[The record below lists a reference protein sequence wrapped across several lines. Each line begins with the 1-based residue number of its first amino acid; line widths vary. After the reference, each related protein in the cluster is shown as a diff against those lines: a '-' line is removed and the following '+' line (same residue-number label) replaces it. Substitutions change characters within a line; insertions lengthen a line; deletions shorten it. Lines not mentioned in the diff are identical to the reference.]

1 MTNREKLLALE
12 ASMNAQVLGQQEL
25 VRMLIVA
32 LLCDGHV
39 LLEGLPGLAKTRA
52 VRELARH
59 LEGDFCR
66 IQFTPDLLPSD
77 ITGSE
82 IYQQNAT
89 REEDQFRFRPGPV
102 FGNIILADEINRA
115 SARVQSALLEA
126 MEERHVTVAGKT
138 WPLPGVFMVL
148 ATQNPIDQEGTWPLP
163 EAQLD
168 RFLMKIL
175 VSYPSQE
182 NEQKVMQ
189 LVRAEQQA
197 KYQASSQPIA
207 MPEQLHPA
215 EKDNRSEVQLS
226 QAEIADCWRD
236 IASIYVAPAV
246 ESYIVNLV
254 EMTRQ
259 PASVSETF
267 ASYVTLGVSPRGTLA
282 LDRCGRALAWMEGRD
297 AVLPEDIQRI
307 APAVLRHRLLLS
319 YQANA
324 DNCTADQA
332 VQMLLDAVVA

>member
-1 MTNREKLLALE
+1 MNSRDKLLQLE
-12 ASMNAQVLGQQEL
+12 QKMNSQILGQEEL
-25 VRMLIVA
+25 VRMLIIA

-59 LEGDFCR
+59 VEGEFSR

-138 WPLPGVFMVL
+138 WPLPGIFMVL
-148 ATQNPIDQEGTWPLP
+148 ATQNPVDQEGTWPLP

-168 RFLMKIL
+168 RFLMKVL
-175 VSYPSQE
+175 VGYPSKSQE
-182 NEQKVMQ
+182 QQVMQ
-189 LVRAEQQA
+189 LVRAEQVE
-197 KYQASSQPIA
+197 KYQAMTTSGKTIIDAPL
-207 MPEQLHPA
+207 M
-215 EKDNRSEVQLS
+215 LS
-226 QAEIADCWRD
+226 QAEIAESWQA
-236 IASIYVAPAV
+236 IASVHVADTV
-246 ESYIVNLV
+246 EEYIVNLIAA
-254 EMTRQ
+254 TRQ
-259 PASVSETF
+259 PQSVSDKL
-267 ASYVTLGVSPRGTLA
+267 ASYINIGVSPRGTLA
-282 LDRCGRALAWMEGRD
+282 LDRCGRAQAWLEGRD
-297 AVLPEDIQRI
+297 AVLPEDILRI
-307 APAVLRHRLLLS
+307 APAVIRHRLMLS

-324 DNCTADQA
+324 DNCTADD
-332 VQMLLDAVVA
+332 VVKLLLDAVVA

>member
-1 MTNREKLLALE
+1 MTNREKLLELE
-12 ASMNAQVLGQQEL
+12 QRMNQQVLGQESL

-59 LEGDFCR
+59 VEGDFRR

-138 WPLPGVFMVL
+138 WPLPGIFMVL
-148 ATQNPIDQEGTWPLP
+148 ATQNPVDQEGTWPLP

-168 RFLMKIL
+168 RFLMKVL
-175 VSYPSQE
+175 VDYPSKE

-189 LVRAEQQA
+189 LVRTEHQE
-197 KYQASSQPIA
+197 KYLAGREGSQEIP
-207 MPEQLHPA
+207 PETLM
-215 EKDNRSEVQLS
+215 LS
-226 QAEIADCWRD
+226 QAD
-236 IASIYVAPAV
+236 IATCWQKISAIYVAPTI
-246 ESYIVNLV
+246 ENYIVNLV
-254 EMTRQ
+254 DMTRHPQ
-259 PASVSETF
+259 GISDTI
-267 ASYVTLGVSPRGTLA
+267 ASYITFGVSPRGTLA
-282 LDRCGRALAWMEGRD
+282 LDRCGRALAWLEGRD
-297 AVLPEDIQRI
+297 AVLPEDIQRV
-307 APAVLRHRLLLS
+307 APAVLRHRLMLS

-324 DNCTADQA
+324 DNCSPDD
-332 VQMLLDAVVA
+332 VIRMLLDAVVA

>member
-1 MTNREKLLALE
+1 MMNNREKLLALE
-12 ASMNAQVLGQQEL
+12 ASMNKQVIGQQDL

-52 VRELARH
+52 VRELAH
-59 LEGDFCR
+59 HIDGEFSR

-89 REEDQFRFRPGPV
+89 REEEQFRFRPGPV
-102 FGNIILADEINRA
+102 FGNLILADEINRA

-148 ATQNPIDQEGTWPLP
+148 ATQNPVDQEGTWPLP

-168 RFLMKIL
+168 RFLMKII
-175 VSYPSQE
+175 VGYPSKE
-182 NEQKVMQ
+182 NEQQVMQ

-197 KYQASSQPIA
+197 KYQADRAAVAPVNETPLQISQ
-207 MPEQLHPA
+207 Q
-215 EKDNRSEVQLS
+215 
-226 QAEIADCWRD
+226 EIADCWRE
-236 IASIYVAPAV
+236 IANIYVAPTV
-246 ESYIVNLV
+246 EQYIVNLV
-254 EMTRQ
+254 EMTRH
-259 PASVSETF
+259 PETVSETF
-267 ASYVTLGVSPRGTLA
+267 ASYISLGISPRGTLA
-282 LDRCGRALAWMEGRD
+282 LDRCGRAWAWLEGRD
-297 AVLPEDIQRI
+297 AVLPEDIQRV

-324 DNCTADQA
+324 DNCSPDRVIA
-332 VQMLLDAVVA
+332 MLLDAVVA

>member
-1 MTNREKLLALE
+1 MNSAEKLLQLE
-12 ASMNAQVLGQQEL
+12 KRMNTQVLGQEEL
-25 VRMLIVA
+25 VRMLLIA

-52 VRELARH
+52 VRELANH
-59 LEGDFCR
+59 IVGDFRR

-89 REEDQFRFRPGPV
+89 REEDPFRFRPGPV
-102 FGNIILADEINRA
+102 FGNVILADEINRA

-148 ATQNPIDQEGTWPLP
+148 ATQNPVDQEGTWPLP

-168 RFLMKIL
+168 RFLMKVL
-175 VSYPSQE
+175 VDYPSKE

-197 KYQASSQPIA
+197 KYQALATS
-207 MPEQLHPA
+207 ETTGA
-215 EKDNRSEVQLS
+215 EARADLTLTQ
-226 QAEIADCWRD
+226 QEIA
-236 IASIYVAPAV
+236 ASWQAISTLYVAPAI
-246 ESYIVNLV
+246 EEYIVNIINA
-254 EMTRQ
+254 TRYPQ
-259 PASVSETF
+259 SVSDKL
-267 ASYVTLGVSPRGTLA
+267 ASYIHIGVSPRGTLA
-282 LDRCGRALAWMEGRD
+282 LERCARAQAWLEGRD
-297 AVLPEDIQRI
+297 AVLPEDVRRI
-307 APAVLRHRLLLS
+307 APAVIRHRLMLS
-319 YQANA
+319 YQASA
-324 DNCTADQA
+324 DNCSADD
-332 VQMLLDAVVA
+332 VVNMLLDAVVA

>member
-1 MTNREKLLALE
+1 MIAREKLLQLE
-12 ASMNAQVLGQQEL
+12 QRMNEQVIGQEGL
-25 VRMLIVA
+25 VRMLIIA

-59 LEGDFCR
+59 VNGDYRR

-148 ATQNPIDQEGTWPLP
+148 ATQNPVDQEGTWPLP

-168 RFLMKIL
+168 RFLMKVL
-175 VSYPSQE
+175 VDYPSKE
-182 NEQKVMQ
+182 NERKVMQ
-189 LVRAEQQA
+189 LVRAEQQQ
-197 KYQASSQPIA
+197 KYQ
-207 MPEQLHPA
+207 QLTATADAPA
-215 EKDNRSEVQLS
+215 AETLMLS
-226 QAEIADCWRD
+226 QQEIAECWQA
-236 IASIYVAPAV
+236 ISAIHVAPTV
-246 ESYIVNLV
+246 ENYIVNIVDLS
-254 EMTRQ
+254 RHPQ
-259 PASVSETF
+259 RVSD
-267 ASYVTLGVSPRGTLA
+267 TLAGYLSFGISPRGTLA
-282 LDRCGRALAWMEGRD
+282 LERCGRAQAWLEGRD
-297 AVLPEDIQRI
+297 AVLPDDIKMI
-307 APAVLRHRLLLS
+307 APAVLRHRLMLS
-319 YQANA
+319 YQASA
-324 DNCTADQA
+324 DNCTPDDA
-332 VQMLLDAVVA
+332 VRMLLDAVVA

>member
-1 MTNREKLLALE
+1 MNNREKLLALE
-12 ASMNAQVLGQQEL
+12 ASMNKQVIGQQEL

-59 LEGDFCR
+59 IEGEFRR

-148 ATQNPIDQEGTWPLP
+148 ATQNPVDQEGTWPLP

-168 RFLMKIL
+168 RFLMKVI
-175 VSYPSQE
+175 VDYPSKE
-182 NEQKVMQ
+182 NEQLVMQ

-197 KYQASSQPIA
+197 KYQADQHENPIPETAPLLISQQDIA
-207 MPEQLHPA
+207 ECW
-215 EKDNRSEVQLS
+215 R
-226 QAEIADCWRD
+226 EIATV
-236 IASIYVAPAV
+236 YVAPTV
-246 ESYIVNLV
+246 EQYIVNLV
-254 EMTRQ
+254 EMTRHPDQ
-259 PASVSETF
+259 VSEAF
-267 ASYVTLGVSPRGTLA
+267 AGYISLGISPRGTLA
-282 LDRCGRALAWMEGRD
+282 LDRCGRACAWLDGRD

-324 DNCTADQA
+324 DNCTPDQA
-332 VQMLLDAVVA
+332 IAMLLNAVVA

>member
-1 MTNREKLLALE
+1 MTNREKLLQLE
-12 ASMNAQVLGQQEL
+12 QRMNQQVLGQEAL

-59 LEGDFCR
+59 VEGDFRR

-89 REEDQFRFRPGPV
+89 REEDQFHFRPGPV

-148 ATQNPIDQEGTWPLP
+148 ATQNPVDQEGTWPLP

-168 RFLMKIL
+168 RFLMKVL
-175 VSYPSQE
+175 VDYPSGE

-189 LVRAEQQA
+189 MVRAEQQQ
-197 KYQASSQPIA
+197 KYQAQRAEPVAAQPDPL
-207 MPEQLHPA
+207 M
-215 EKDNRSEVQLS
+215 LS
-226 QAEIADCWRD
+226 QQD
-236 IASIYVAPAV
+236 IATCWQEISAIYVAPTV
-246 ESYIVNLV
+246 ENYIVNLV
-254 EMTRQ
+254 NMTRHPQ
-259 PASVSETF
+259 AVSD
-267 ASYVTLGVSPRGTLA
+267 TLAGYISIGVSPRGTLA
-282 LDRCGRALAWMEGRD
+282 LDRCGRALAWLEGRD
-297 AVLPEDIQRI
+297 AVMPEDIQLV
-307 APAVLRHRLLLS
+307 APAVLRHRLMLS
-319 YQANA
+319 YQASA
-324 DNCTADQA
+324 DNCSPDDI
-332 VQMLLDAVVA
+332 VRMLLDTVVA

>member
-1 MTNREKLLALE
+1 MTNREKLLELE
-12 ASMNAQVLGQQEL
+12 QRMNQQVLGQDAL

-59 LEGDFCR
+59 VEGEFRR

-148 ATQNPIDQEGTWPLP
+148 ATQNPVDQEGTWPLP

-168 RFLMKIL
+168 RFLMKVL
-175 VSYPSQE
+175 VDYPSSE

-189 LVRAEQQA
+189 MVRAEQQQ
-197 KYQASSQPIA
+197 KYQSTGA
-207 MPEQLHPA
+207 EPA
-215 EKDNRSEVQLS
+215 VAAADTLMLS
-226 QAEIADCWRD
+226 QQD
-236 IASIYVAPAV
+236 IAACWQEISAVYVAPTV
-246 ESYIVNLV
+246 ETYIVNLV
-254 EMTRQ
+254 EMTRHPQ
-259 PASVSETF
+259 AVSD
-267 ASYVTLGVSPRGTLA
+267 TLAGYIAIGVSPRGTLA
-282 LDRCGRALAWMEGRD
+282 LDRCGRALAWLEGRD
-297 AVLPEDIQRI
+297 AVIPEDIQRV
-307 APAVLRHRLLLS
+307 APAVLRHRLMLS
-319 YQANA
+319 YQASA
-324 DNCTADQA
+324 DNCSPDD
-332 VQMLLDAVVA
+332 VVRMLLDAVVA

>member
-1 MTNREKLLALE
+1 MNNREKLLALE
-12 ASMNAQVLGQQEL
+12 ASMNKQVIGQQEL

-59 LEGDFCR
+59 VEGEFSR

-82 IYQQNAT
+82 IYQQHAT
-89 REEDQFRFRPGPV
+89 REEEQFRFRPGPV
-102 FGNIILADEINRA
+102 FGNLILADEINRA

-148 ATQNPIDQEGTWPLP
+148 ATQNPVDQEGTWPLP

-168 RFLMKIL
+168 RFLMKII
-175 VSYPSQE
+175 VGYPSKAH
-182 NEQKVMQ
+182 EQQVMQ

-197 KYQASSQPIA
+197 KYQTTQPSPPGDHDAVLQISQPDIA
-207 MPEQLHPA
+207 ECW
-215 EKDNRSEVQLS
+215 R
-226 QAEIADCWRD
+226 EIA
-236 IASIYVAPAV
+236 SVYVAPAV
-246 ESYIVNLV
+246 EQYIVNLV
-254 EMTRQ
+254 EMTRH
-259 PASVSETF
+259 PDTVSETF
-267 ASYVTLGVSPRGTLA
+267 ASYISLGISPRGTLA
-282 LDRCGRALAWMEGRD
+282 LDRCGRACAWLDGRD

-324 DNCTADQA
+324 DNCSPDRAIA
-332 VQMLLDAVVA
+332 MLLDAVVA

>member
-1 MTNREKLLALE
+1 MTNREKLLQLE
-12 ASMNAQVLGQQEL
+12 QCMNQQVLGQEAL

-59 LEGDFCR
+59 VEGDFRR

-89 REEDQFRFRPGPV
+89 REEDQFHFRPGPV

-148 ATQNPIDQEGTWPLP
+148 ATQNPVDQEGTWPLP

-168 RFLMKIL
+168 RFLMKVL
-175 VSYPSQE
+175 VDYPSGE

-189 LVRAEQQA
+189 MVRAEQQQ
-197 KYQASSQPIA
+197 KYQAQRAEPVA
-207 MPEQLHPA
+207 AQL
-215 EKDNRSEVQLS
+215 DTLMLS
-226 QAEIADCWRD
+226 QQD
-236 IASIYVAPAV
+236 IATCWQEISAIYVAPTV
-246 ESYIVNLV
+246 ENYIVNLV
-254 EMTRQ
+254 NMTRHPQ
-259 PASVSETF
+259 AVSD
-267 ASYVTLGVSPRGTLA
+267 TLAGYISIGVSPRGTLA
-282 LDRCGRALAWMEGRD
+282 LDRCGRALAWLEGRD
-297 AVLPEDIQRI
+297 AVMPEDIQLV
-307 APAVLRHRLLLS
+307 APAVLRHRLMLS
-319 YQANA
+319 YQASA
-324 DNCTADQA
+324 DNCSPDDI
-332 VQMLLDAVVA
+332 VRMLLDAVVA

>member
-1 MTNREKLLALE
+1 MTNREKLLELE
-12 ASMNAQVLGQQEL
+12 QRMNQQVLGQESL

-52 VRELARH
+52 VRELAKH
-59 LEGDFCR
+59 VEGEFRR

-138 WPLPGVFMVL
+138 WPLPGIFMVL
-148 ATQNPIDQEGTWPLP
+148 ATQNPVDQEGTWPLP

-168 RFLMKIL
+168 RFLMKVL
-175 VSYPSQE
+175 VDYPSKE

-189 LVRAEQQA
+189 LVRSEQQQ
-197 KYQASSQPIA
+197 KYLASGD
-207 MPEQLHPA
+207 EQTEKPA
-215 EKDNRSEVQLS
+215 ETLMLS
-226 QAEIADCWRD
+226 QQD
-236 IASIYVAPAV
+236 IATCWQEISAVYVAPTI
-246 ESYIVNLV
+246 ENYIVNLV
-254 EMTRQ
+254 DMTRHPQ
-259 PASVSETF
+259 VISDTL
-267 ASYVTLGVSPRGTLA
+267 ASYITFGVSPRGTLA
-282 LDRCGRALAWMEGRD
+282 LDRCGRALAWLEGRD
-297 AVLPEDIQRI
+297 AVLPEDIKLV
-307 APAVLRHRLLLS
+307 APAVLRHRLMLS

-324 DNCTADQA
+324 DNTSPDD
-332 VQMLLDAVVA
+332 VIRMLLDAVVA

>member
-12 ASMNAQVLGQQEL
+12 TAMNGQVLGQEEL

-52 VRELARH
+52 VRELAEH

-175 VSYPSQE
+175 VSYPSKE

-197 KYQASSQPIA
+197 KYQTAQP
-207 MPEQLHPA
+207 EA
-215 EKDNRSEVQLS
+215 ETVTRANVQLS
-226 QAEIADCWRD
+226 QAEIAGCWRE
-236 IASIYVAPAV
+236 IARVYVAPTI
-246 ESYIVNLV
+246 ENYIVNLV

-267 ASYVTLGVSPRGTLA
+267 ASYITLGVSPRGTLA
-282 LDRCGRALAWMEGRD
+282 LDRCGRALAWLEGRD
-297 AVLPEDIQRI
+297 AVLPEDIRRV

>member
-1 MTNREKLLALE
+1 MNSAEKLLQLE
-12 ASMNAQVLGQQEL
+12 QRMNTQVLGQEEL
-25 VRMLIVA
+25 VRMLIIA

-52 VRELARH
+52 VRELADH
-59 LEGDFCR
+59 VEGEFRR

-102 FGNIILADEINRA
+102 FGNVILADEINRA

-148 ATQNPIDQEGTWPLP
+148 ATQNPVDQEGTWPLP

-168 RFLMKIL
+168 RFLMKVL
-175 VSYPSQE
+175 VDYPSKE

-197 KYQASSQPIA
+197 KYQALAKSETQA
-207 MPEQLHPA
+207 A
-215 EKDNRSEVQLS
+215 EEKSDLTLTQ
-226 QAEIADCWRD
+226 QEIA
-236 IASIYVAPAV
+236 ASWQAISAVYVAPAI
-246 ESYIVNLV
+246 EEYIVNIINA
-254 EMTRQ
+254 TRYPQ
-259 PASVSETF
+259 SVSDKL
-267 ASYVTLGVSPRGTLA
+267 ASYIHIGVSPRGTLA
-282 LDRCGRALAWMEGRD
+282 LERCARAQAWLEGRD
-297 AVLPEDIQRI
+297 AVLPEDVRRI
-307 APAVLRHRLLLS
+307 APAVIRHRLMLS
-319 YQANA
+319 YQASA
-324 DNCTADQA
+324 DNCTADD
-332 VQMLLDAVVA
+332 VVKMLLDAVVA

>member
-1 MTNREKLLALE
+1 MNSREKLLQLE
-12 ASMNAQVLGQQEL
+12 QRMNTQVLGQEEL
-25 VRMLIVA
+25 VRMLIIA

-59 LEGDFCR
+59 VEGEFRR

-102 FGNIILADEINRA
+102 FGNLILADEINRA

-148 ATQNPIDQEGTWPLP
+148 ATQNPVDQEGTWPLP

-168 RFLMKIL
+168 RFLMKVL
-175 VSYPSQE
+175 VGYPSKEQE
-182 NEQKVMQ
+182 QQVMQ

-197 KYQASSQPIA
+197 KYQALAQNEMVTA
-207 MPEQLHPA
+207 QETLT
-215 EKDNRSEVQLS
+215 LS
-226 QAEIADCWRD
+226 QQEIATSWQA
-236 IASIYVAPAV
+236 ISSVYVAPAI
-246 ESYIVNLV
+246 EEYIVNLIAA
-254 EMTRQ
+254 TRQ
-259 PASVSETF
+259 PESISETL
-267 ASYVTLGVSPRGTLA
+267 ASYITIGVSPRGTLA
-282 LDRCGRALAWMEGRD
+282 LERCGRAQAWLEGRD
-297 AVLPEDIQRI
+297 AVLPEDIRRI
-307 APAVLRHRLLLS
+307 APAVIRHRLMLS

-324 DNCTADQA
+324 DNRTADD
-332 VQMLLDAVVA
+332 VVKLLLDAVVA

>member
-1 MTNREKLLALE
+1 MIAREKLLQLE
-12 ASMNAQVLGQQEL
+12 QRMNEQVIGQEGL
-25 VRMLIVA
+25 VRMLIIA

-59 LEGDFCR
+59 VNGDYRR

-148 ATQNPIDQEGTWPLP
+148 ATQNPVDQEGTWPLP

-168 RFLMKIL
+168 RFLMKVL
-175 VSYPSQE
+175 VDYPSKE
-182 NEQKVMQ
+182 NERKVMQ
-189 LVRAEQQA
+189 LVRAEQQQ
-197 KYQASSQPIA
+197 KYQ
-207 MPEQLHPA
+207 QLTATADAPA
-215 EKDNRSEVQLS
+215 AETLMLS
-226 QAEIADCWRD
+226 QQEIAECWQA
-236 IASIYVAPAV
+236 ISAIHVAPTV
-246 ESYIVNLV
+246 ENYIVNIVDLS
-254 EMTRQ
+254 RHPQ
-259 PASVSETF
+259 RVSDALAGYLSF
-267 ASYVTLGVSPRGTLA
+267 GISPRGTLA
-282 LDRCGRALAWMEGRD
+282 LERCGRAQAWLEGRD
-297 AVLPEDIQRI
+297 AVLPDDVKMI
-307 APAVLRHRLLLS
+307 APAVLRHRLMLS
-319 YQANA
+319 YQASA
-324 DNCTADQA
+324 DNCTPDDA
-332 VQMLLDAVVA
+332 VRMLLDAVVA

>member
-1 MTNREKLLALE
+1 MTLRQRFLDLE
-12 ASMNAQVLGQQEL
+12 ASMNQQVLGQPEL
-25 VRMLIVA
+25 VRMLIIA

-59 LEGDFCR
+59 IEGDFSR

-82 IYQQNAT
+82 IYQQHAT
-89 REEDQFRFRPGPV
+89 REEEQFRFRPGPV
-102 FGNIILADEINRA
+102 FGNLILADEINRA

-126 MEERHVTVAGKT
+126 MEERHVTVAGNS

-148 ATQNPIDQEGTWPLP
+148 ATQNPVDQEGTWPLP

-168 RFLMKIL
+168 RFLMKVL
-175 VSYPSQE
+175 VHYPSKE
-182 NEQKVMQ
+182 NEQRVMQ

-197 KYQASSQPIA
+197 KYREQAP
-207 MPEQLHPA
+207 PA
-215 EKDNRSEVQLS
+215 VSAAAPPPVKIS
-226 QAEIADCWRD
+226 QADMGRCWQAISD
-236 IASIYVAPAV
+236 IYVAPTV
-246 ESYIVNLV
+246 EDYIVSLV

-259 PASVSETF
+259 PQQVSDTF
-267 ASYVTLGVSPRGTLA
+267 ASYVALGISPRGTLA
-282 LDRCGRALAWMEGRD
+282 LDRAGRAQAWLEGRD
-297 AVLPEDIQRI
+297 AVLPGDIQRI

-319 YQANA
+319 YQASA
-324 DNCTADQA
+324 DQVTADD
-332 VQMLLDAVVA
+332 VVRMLLDAVVA

>member
-1 MTNREKLLALE
+1 MTNREKLLELE
-12 ASMNAQVLGQQEL
+12 QRMNQQVLGQESV

-52 VRELARH
+52 VRELAAH
-59 LEGDFCR
+59 VEGEFRR

-138 WPLPGVFMVL
+138 WPLPGIFMVL
-148 ATQNPIDQEGTWPLP
+148 ATQNPVDQEGTWPLP

-168 RFLMKIL
+168 RFLMKVL
-175 VSYPSQE
+175 VDYPSKA

-189 LVRAEQQA
+189 LVRAEQQK
-197 KYQASSQPIA
+197 KYLAGTA
-207 MPEQLHPA
+207 EVKEKAPETLM
-215 EKDNRSEVQLS
+215 LS
-226 QAEIADCWRD
+226 QEDVATCWQEISAV
-236 IASIYVAPAV
+236 YVAPGI
-246 ESYIVNLV
+246 EDYMVNLV
-254 EMTRQ
+254 DMTRHPQ
-259 PASVSETF
+259 GVSDKL
-267 ASYVTLGVSPRGTLA
+267 ASYISFGVSPRGTLA
-282 LDRCGRALAWMEGRD
+282 LDRCGRALAWLEGRD
-297 AVLPEDIQRI
+297 AVLPEDIQKV
-307 APAVLRHRLLLS
+307 APAVLRHRLMLS

-324 DNCTADQA
+324 DNCSADD
-332 VQMLLDAVVA
+332 VIKLLLDAVVA

>member
-1 MTNREKLLALE
+1 MTNREKLLELE
-12 ASMNAQVLGQQEL
+12 QRMNQQVLGQESL

-52 VRELARH
+52 VRELAKH
-59 LEGDFCR
+59 VEGEFRR

-138 WPLPGVFMVL
+138 WPLPGIFMVL
-148 ATQNPIDQEGTWPLP
+148 ATQNPVDQEGTWPLP

-168 RFLMKIL
+168 RFLLKVL
-175 VSYPSQE
+175 VDYPSKE

-189 LVRAEQQA
+189 LVRSEQQQ
-197 KYQASSQPIA
+197 KYLASSTEQPEKL
-207 MPEQLHPA
+207 PETLM
-215 EKDNRSEVQLS
+215 LS
-226 QAEIADCWRD
+226 QQD
-236 IASIYVAPAV
+236 IATCWQEISAVYVAPTI
-246 ESYIVNLV
+246 ENYIVNLV
-254 EMTRQ
+254 DMTRHPQ
-259 PASVSETF
+259 GISDTL
-267 ASYVTLGVSPRGTLA
+267 ASYITFGVSPRGTLA
-282 LDRCGRALAWMEGRD
+282 LDRCGRALAWLEGRD
-297 AVLPEDIQRI
+297 AVLPEDIKLV
-307 APAVLRHRLLLS
+307 APAVLRHRLMLS

-324 DNCTADQA
+324 DNTSPDD
-332 VQMLLDAVVA
+332 VIRMLLDAVVA

>member
-1 MTNREKLLALE
+1 MTSREKLLQLE
-12 ASMNAQVLGQQEL
+12 QRMNAQVLGQEEL

-59 LEGDFCR
+59 VEGEFRR

-138 WPLPGVFMVL
+138 WPLPGTFMVL
-148 ATQNPIDQEGTWPLP
+148 ATQNPVDQEGTWPLP

-168 RFLMKIL
+168 RFLMKVI
-175 VSYPSQE
+175 VGYPSKAH
-182 NEQKVMQ
+182 EQQVMQ

-197 KYQASSQPIA
+197 KYQALTQNEKA
-207 MPEQLHPA
+207 PA
-215 EKDNRSEVQLS
+215 NTDETLMLS
-226 QAEIADCWRD
+226 QQEIA
-236 IASIYVAPAV
+236 ASWQAISSVYVAPAV
-246 ESYIVNLV
+246 EEYIVNLINA
-254 EMTRQ
+254 TRH
-259 PASVSETF
+259 PDSISETL
-267 ASYVTLGVSPRGTLA
+267 ASYISIGVSPRGTLA
-282 LDRCGRALAWMEGRD
+282 LERCGRALAWLEGRD
-297 AVLPEDIQRI
+297 AVLPEDIRRI
-307 APAVLRHRLLLS
+307 APAVIRHRLALS
-319 YQANA
+319 YQASA
-324 DNCTADQA
+324 DNRSADD
-332 VQMLLDAVVA
+332 VVNLLLDAVVA

>member
-1 MTNREKLLALE
+1 MTKREKLLELE
-12 ASMNAQVLGQQEL
+12 QRMNEQVLGQESL

-59 LEGDFCR
+59 VEGDFRR

-148 ATQNPIDQEGTWPLP
+148 ATQNPVDQEGTWPLP

-168 RFLMKIL
+168 RFLMKVL
-175 VSYPSQE
+175 VDYPSKA

-189 LVRAEQQA
+189 LVRDEQQ
-197 KYQASSQPIA
+197 KKHQAGSVEAGEKQPETL
-207 MPEQLHPA
+207 M
-215 EKDNRSEVQLS
+215 LS
-226 QAEIADCWRD
+226 QQD
-236 IASIYVAPAV
+236 IATCWQEISAVYVAPTI
-246 ESYIVNLV
+246 ENYIVNLV
-254 EMTRQ
+254 DMTRHPQ
-259 PASVSETF
+259 GVSDTL
-267 ASYVTLGVSPRGTLA
+267 ASYITFGVSPRGTLA
-282 LDRCGRALAWMEGRD
+282 LDRCGRALAWLEGRD
-297 AVLPEDIQRI
+297 AVLPEDIQHV
-307 APAVLRHRLLLS
+307 APAVLRHRLMLS

-324 DNCTADQA
+324 DNCSPDD
-332 VQMLLDAVVA
+332 VIRMLLDAVVA

>member
-1 MTNREKLLALE
+1 MNNREKLLALE
-12 ASMNAQVLGQQEL
+12 QRINQQVLGQESL

-52 VRELARH
+52 VRELASH
-59 LEGDFCR
+59 IEGEFRR

-102 FGNIILADEINRA
+102 FGNVILADEINRA

-138 WPLPGVFMVL
+138 WPLPGIFMVL
-148 ATQNPIDQEGTWPLP
+148 ATQNPVDQEGTWPLP

-168 RFLMKIL
+168 RFLMKLL
-175 VSYPSQE
+175 VNYPAKE
-182 NEQKVMQ
+182 HEKKVMQ
-189 LVRAEQQA
+189 LVRAEQQQ
-197 KYQASSQPIA
+197 KYQSVAAS
-207 MPEQLHPA
+207 PA
-215 EKDNRSEVQLS
+215 AGASPPLMLS
-226 QAEIADCWRD
+226 QQEIAASWQE
-236 IASIYVAPAV
+236 IAAVYVAPTVEDYIINLVDITRHPQAV
-246 ESYIVNLV
+246 SDTLASYI
-254 EMTRQ
+254 
-259 PASVSETF
+259 TF
-267 ASYVTLGVSPRGTLA
+267 GASPRGALA
-282 LDRCGRALAWMEGRD
+282 LDRCGRALAWLEGRD
-297 AVLPEDIQRI
+297 AVLPQDIQQV
-307 APAVLRHRLLLS
+307 APAVLRHRLILS

-324 DNCTADQA
+324 DNCSPDDAIR
-332 VQMLLDAVVA
+332 MLLDAVVA

>member
-1 MTNREKLLALE
+1 MTNREKLLELE
-12 ASMNAQVLGQQEL
+12 LRMNEQVIGQESL

-59 LEGDFCR
+59 IEGDFRR

-148 ATQNPIDQEGTWPLP
+148 ATQNPVDQEGTWPLP

-168 RFLMKIL
+168 RFLMKVL
-175 VSYPSQE
+175 VDYPSKA

-189 LVRAEQQA
+189 LVRDEQQK
-197 KYQASSQPIA
+197 KYQAGSVEAGEKQPETL
-207 MPEQLHPA
+207 M
-215 EKDNRSEVQLS
+215 LS
-226 QAEIADCWRD
+226 QQD
-236 IASIYVAPAV
+236 IATCWQEISAVYVAPTI
-246 ESYIVNLV
+246 ENYIVNLV
-254 EMTRQ
+254 DMTRHPQ
-259 PASVSETF
+259 GVSDTL
-267 ASYVTLGVSPRGTLA
+267 ASYITFGVSPRGTLA
-282 LDRCGRALAWMEGRD
+282 LDRCGRALAWLEGRD
-297 AVLPEDIQRI
+297 AVLPEDIQHV
-307 APAVLRHRLLLS
+307 APAVLRHRLMLS

-324 DNCTADQA
+324 DNCSPDD
-332 VQMLLDAVVA
+332 VIRMLLDAVVA

>member
-1 MTNREKLLALE
+1 MTNREKLLELE
-12 ASMNAQVLGQQEL
+12 QRMNQQVLGQEAL

-59 LEGDFCR
+59 VEGEFRR

-89 REEDQFRFRPGPV
+89 REEEQFRFRPGPV

-148 ATQNPIDQEGTWPLP
+148 ATQNPVDQEGTWPLP

-168 RFLMKIL
+168 RFLMKVL
-175 VSYPSQE
+175 VDYPSGE

-189 LVRAEQQA
+189 MVRAEQQQ
-197 KYQASSQPIA
+197 KYHAEHTESA
-207 MPEQLHPA
+207 PEQTETLM
-215 EKDNRSEVQLS
+215 LS
-226 QAEIADCWRD
+226 QQD
-236 IASIYVAPAV
+236 IARCWQEISAIYVAPTV
-246 ESYIVNLV
+246 ENYIVNLV
-254 EMTRQ
+254 NMTRHPQ
-259 PASVSETF
+259 AVSD
-267 ASYVTLGVSPRGTLA
+267 TLAGYISIGVSPRGTLA
-282 LDRCGRALAWMEGRD
+282 LDRCGRALAWLEGRD
-297 AVLPEDIQRI
+297 AVMPEDIQRI
-307 APAVLRHRLLLS
+307 APAVLRHRLMLS

-324 DNCTADQA
+324 DNCSPDD
-332 VQMLLDAVVA
+332 VVRMLLDAVVA